1 MFEFLLVMKEKIILC
16 IKIRKR
22 CQVANEIW
30 FMESDKSKKEL
41 KFKGKLTFSNMFK
54 NVLKR
59 NFGRNKSKFKVK
71 NKCKYYECGQEIVK

>member
-1 MFEFLLVMKEKIILC
+1 MFEFLFVMKEKIILC

-41 KFKGKLTFSNMFK
+41 NFKGN
-54 NVLKR
+54 
-59 NFGRNKSKFKVK
+59 
-71 NKCKYYECGQEIVK
+71 